1 MLEKYYIKPQTIDH
15 IRANWLAEPIERYV
29 TWLDD
34 RGYGARNVFRRVPLL
49 LHFSTYAQSN
59 GAKTWEDLPQQVPG
73 FVNSWTREHGLNRR
87 TDRTRK
93 SVANEVRGPIEQML
107 HMLIGR
113 ASCRERV

>member
-49 LHFSTYAQSN
+49 LHFST
-59 GAKTWEDLPQQVPG
+59 
-73 FVNSWTREHGLNRR
+73 
-87 TDRTRK
+87 
-93 SVANEVRGPIEQML
+93 
-107 HMLIGR
+107 
-113 ASCRERV
+113 